1 MQAETARPKP
11 RDVSWEMIEPWAAPL
26 IILIFVALFYAFPVA
41 SPDASIHWDAAS
53 VQAPLQRYFASR
65 VLTGQ
70 LPFWTPYLLSGYP
83 FLANPEVGAWY
94 LPNWPFFLMRDA
106 RAIQLELAL
115 NALIAC
121 LGAYLLFRKT
131 IGRSPGAILGAL
143 AYGLSGFFAAH
154 SSHLT
159 VFQAAAWFPWLLWA
173 YRRSRDNRALPGIA
187 AGAFAGGCMI
197 LAGNLPAALFGF
209 IGLAWYIVTDLLS
222 AHGRR
227 LRAVAIGLGIVTLSI
242 AAACIQLLPSLELIQ
257 RSVLPPASSPETL
270 KLRTLLT
277 LILPDAS
284 QTISMKDTGMV
295 TDHYLYAGLL
305 LLPLALIGAR
315 NWRILAAALAL
326 IVPAAWYA
334 FGPSA
339 FLYRLGAVV
348 PWMQSLGS
356 PGIAWFVCALGLAWL
371 AASGH
376 HRLFRTR
383 PRLGILLLL
392 VFFGDLW
399 YWNLYRNPLAFA
411 RQSYERL
418 YNEEVGRNV
427 AARQLNLSR
436 FDSLAP
442 LTGAGPLLYPLDVKF
457 ETTTGYVS
465 LQPAIYTDY
474 LAAMAANPR
483 LRDGL
488 NVQRFLNT
496 STGIIEPNESVL
508 PRAYFPRRVVGVTGE
523 RQSRNALFSLNPVEQ
538 STALVPDFALQ
549 QDSAAEAYVL
559 RNDEQSYLIH
569 YQSRMPS
576 LLKLS
581 VAWYP
586 GWQASLNGRDLP
598 VIRVDHALMGV
609 VVPPGDGLVEFRFLS
624 MYFPAGVTVTCI
636 ALVAMCGLAFGQALW
651 KRLAMRFV

>member
-1 MQAETARPKP
+1 MQAEAARAKP

-26 IILIFVALFYAFPVA
+26 IILLFVALFYAFPIA
-41 SPDASIHWDAAS
+41 SPNASIHWDAAN

-65 VLTGQ
+65 VLAGR

-83 FLANPEVGAWY
+83 ILASPEVGAWY

-106 RAIQLELAL
+106 RSIQIELAL

-131 IGRSPGAILGAL
+131 IGRSAGAILGAL

-159 VFQAAAWFPWLLWA
+159 LFQAAACFPWLLWA
-173 YRRSRDNRALPGIA
+173 YRRSYDNRALPGIA

-197 LAGNLPAALFGF
+197 LAGHLPAALFGF
-209 IGLAWYIVTDLLS
+209 IGLACYVLADTITL
-222 AHGRR
+222 HGRR
-227 LRAVAIGLGIVTLSI
+227 LRAAAIYLGIVTLAI
-242 AAACIQLLPSLELIQ
+242 AAACIQLLPAMELIQ
-257 RSVLPPASSPETL
+257 RSLLPPNSSPETL
-270 KLRTLLT
+270 TLRTLLT

-284 QTISMKDTGMV
+284 RTISMKDTGMV

-305 LLPLALIGAR
+305 LLPLALAGAR

-334 FGPSA
+334 FGPTA
-339 FLYRLGAVV
+339 LLYRLGAAV
-348 PWMQSLGS
+348 PNLQALAS
-356 PGIAWFVCALGLAWL
+356 PDIAWFLCALGLAFL

-376 HRLFRTR
+376 DRLFRGR
-383 PRLGILLLL
+383 PWLGILCLL
-392 VFFGDLW
+392 VFFADLW

-418 YNEEVGRNV
+418 YDEDVGRSI

-436 FDSLAP
+436 FDSAAP

-457 ETTTGYVS
+457 ETTNGYVS
-465 LQPAIYTDY
+465 FQPAIYTEY

-496 STGIIEPNESVL
+496 STGTIEANESVL
-508 PRAYFPRRVVGVTGE
+508 PRAYFPRRVVAVTDE
-523 RQSRNALFSLNPVEQ
+523 RQSRNALFDLQPVEQ
-538 STALVPDFALQ
+538 STARIPDFALQ
-549 QDSAAEAYVL
+549 QDPAAEAYIL

-569 YQSRMPS
+569 YRSRRPS
-576 LLKLS
+576 LMKLS

-586 GWQASLNGRDLP
+586 GWQASLDGKDLP

-609 VVPPGDGLVEFRFLS
+609 VVPPGDGLVDFRFVS
-624 MYFPAGVTVTCI
+624 RYFPTGASITCSTLLI
-636 ALVAMCGLAFGQALW
+636 MCGFAFGQALW